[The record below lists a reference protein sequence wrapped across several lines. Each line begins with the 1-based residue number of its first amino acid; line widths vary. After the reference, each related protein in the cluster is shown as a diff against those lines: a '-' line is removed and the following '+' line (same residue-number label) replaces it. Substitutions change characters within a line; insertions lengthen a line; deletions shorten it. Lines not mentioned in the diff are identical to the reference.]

1 VCIYFSSPGHEL
13 ATENLIAAQFVFHTA
28 SFSLDTELQLQQ
40 TTKELQYKLAS
51 KQICKF
57 SIFV

>member
-1 VCIYFSSPGHEL
+1 
-13 ATENLIAAQFVFHTA
+13 
-28 SFSLDTELQLQQ
+28 LQLQQ

-57 SIFV
+57 SIFVWKNLTRL